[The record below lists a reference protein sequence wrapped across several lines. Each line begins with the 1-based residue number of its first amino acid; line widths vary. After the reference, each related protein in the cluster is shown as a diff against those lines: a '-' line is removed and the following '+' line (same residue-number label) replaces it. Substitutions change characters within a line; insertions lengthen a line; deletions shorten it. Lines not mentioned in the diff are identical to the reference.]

1 MRKILILANDTTYT
15 YNLRY
20 EILKQLISL
29 LEIMFSLDQ
38 VC

>member
-1 MRKILILANDTTYT
+1 MKKILILANDTTYT

-20 EILKQLISL
+20 DYLKQLISL